1 MYLLAKFGVHRSNGN
16 EDINSCMNFY
26 MHTSEKADLT
36 SPIHHIERFS
46 KSAIPIYNF
55 EVPDTLVEKQQ

>member
-16 EDINSCMNFY
+16 VNSCMNFY
-26 MHTSEKADLT
+26 MHTSEKANLT
-36 SPIHHIERFS
+36 SSIHHIERFS
-46 KSAIPIYNF
+46 KSGIPIYNS